1 MKGLF
6 AIFVVV
12 SLLSVGCSFNSYDKT
27 ITDIKI
33 TEYRK
38 PDSLHVI
45 NEDSVVANTLWQDYY
60 YDNNLRN
67 LIDSA
72 LMRNKLLYN
81 AILQVEKAN
90 EYVKRS
96 KGEYFPN
103 INLTLYQD
111 QAKVSRINYPYNTHG
126 VGLAVTDWEIDL
138 WGRLKGSKRAK
149 YAALMREQSVMQG
162 VKVSL
167 IANVASLYYRLVG
180 LDAKLKAIDE
190 MIEVDEAYLADLEY
204 RYKSRSTNKESVG
217 LSAGTVNRGTIA
229 IEQAKAE
236 LYKAKS
242 IKPKIEK
249 DIFVTEN
256 AINLLLSRS
265 EGDIQRSS
273 LDVIM
278 SNEEWNDTI
287 FIGVPSDLIRF
298 RPDVMAAEY
307 AVVEEFS
314 MKDVARSSMY
324 PKLTLRANIATE
336 ENVYG
341 SWNDFSTSIIYNLF
355 AGLTQPIF
363 RKGALKQEKRLR
375 ELSSNQKVAEFQQTV
390 LSACFDVSNT
400 LMGYKT
406 DREIFVSLSKRYDS
420 LFKAYTYSRQLNRT
434 GRTDYIDVL
443 AAQSQL
449 LQTRLDLSDALISYY
464 TQRITLYK
472 ALGGGALY

>member
-1 MKGLF
+1 MILT
-6 AIFVVV
+6 
-12 SLLSVGCSFNSYDKT
+12 LLSVGCSFNSYDKT
-27 ITDIKI
+27 ISEIKI

-60 YDNNLRN
+60 SDNNLRN

-72 LMRNKLLYN
+72 LMRNNLLHN
-81 AILQVEKAN
+81 TILQVEKAN

-96 KGEYFPN
+96 KGDFFPN
-103 INLTLYQD
+103 INLNLYQD
-111 QAKVSRINYPYNTHG
+111 QAKISRVDYPYNTHG

-138 WGRLKGSKRAK
+138 WGKLRGMKKAK
-149 YAALMREQSVMQG
+149 YAALMKEQSIMQG

-167 IANVASLYYRLVG
+167 IANVASLYYKLVG

-190 MIEVDEAYLADLEY
+190 MIEVDEIYLADLEY
-204 RYKSRSTNKESVG
+204 RYKSHSNNDENAG
-217 LSAGTVNRGTIA
+217 FLSRTVSRGTIA

-242 IKPKIEK
+242 IRPKIEK
-249 DIFVTEN
+249 EIFVTEN

-265 EGDIQRSS
+265 EGEIERSS
-273 LDVIM
+273 LDTIM
-278 SNEEWNDTI
+278 FGEEWSDTI
-287 FIGVPSDLIRF
+287 SIGVPSDLIRF

-307 AVVEEFS
+307 AIIEEYS
-314 MKDVARSSMY
+314 MKDVAKASLY

-336 ENVYG
+336 ENLNG

-363 RKGALKQEKRLR
+363 RKGELTREKRVR

-390 LSACFDVSNT
+390 LSACVEVSNA

-443 AAQSQL
+443 AAQGQL